1 MTTTVLITTIRD
13 DGTPFGA
20 ELAVGDVALA
30 HVLRKF
36 NPTDNR
42 TVDMTKV
49 LCAALIQQMINL
61 RETVIDTTGPD
72 VNVNATWRAVEKAI
86 DLVEQA
92 QMQAV
97 KANFV
102 QA

>member
-1 MTTTVLITTIRD
+1 MKTNIVVTTIRD
-13 DGTPFGA
+13 DGTPFGS
-20 ELAVGDVALA
+20 EIEVGEIAQA

-36 NPTDNR
+36 NPTDNPK
-42 TVDMTKV
+42 VDLTKT

-61 RETVIDTTGPD
+61 RDAPDASGP
-72 VNVNATWRAVEKAI
+72 TKRAASIAI
-86 DLVEQA
+86 TQA
-92 QMQAV
+92 EALQMQAV